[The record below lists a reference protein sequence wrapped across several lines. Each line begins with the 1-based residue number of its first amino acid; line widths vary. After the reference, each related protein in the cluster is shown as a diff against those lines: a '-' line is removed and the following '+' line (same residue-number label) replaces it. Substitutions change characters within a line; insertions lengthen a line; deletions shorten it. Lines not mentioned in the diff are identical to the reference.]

1 MKIKLYILQ
10 VFLLLGITIGC
21 SKEDSQSI
29 AQEFVVAFESSDAS
43 FAETDTSKEVMLVF
57 SNTATESGTITI
69 EYTETGVVYGTDYTI
84 NTEGSGVI
92 NLSYSA
98 GDEFTSFTVYKLQD
112 ADVGETKEIDFTI
125 TELSASNGVI
135 QGNTT
140 FKISFTEVATLGAVI
155 SPEVGG
161 PNEPNQ
167 VYVDLSLQFQTA
179 IQRDAWDLG
188 FYTGDEFAVKIN
200 GAIYMGVAQLDA
212 VDINSITESDV
223 TDLKDLIVTNAA
235 NTAVYFDD
243 PSGDIT
249 QTAIEN
255 VSITANENK
264 VYLLKLGYEISD
276 ETPAAGAV
284 SLTGDVRGWKKIR
297 VLQNGSD
304 YTLQY
309 ADLDDTT
316 HKEITITKNSDYNF
330 TFFSFDSESEVTIE
344 PTKTQW
350 DLNFTVFTNILDF
363 GEGVLG
369 GYGYSDFIVTN
380 IHGGASSYEVL
391 TDDFTY
397 ADFTESDV
405 DNTLFTQD
413 QTTIGSNWRSVF
425 SGLTLADRFYVLKD
439 TDGNLYKIR
448 FNALVN
454 DRGERGYPSFD
465 YIKLN

>member
-125 TELSASNGVI
+125 TELSASNGII

-167 VYVDLSLQFQTA
+167 VYVDLSLQSQTA

-188 FYTGDEFAVKIN
+188 FYTGDDFAVKIN

-454 DRGERGYPSFD
+454 DSGERGYPSFD